1 MNATFVLLLSSLLMG
16 TSFLQEVSDNDSPAK
31 PKSEASTYLSNHP
44 LLTGATAVRG
54 AAPGCSDQ
62 RPSRGQQPYS
72 PDEDDGIG
80 DGFPF
85 GRPRRRPTDGPSLD
99 DRDECQVRFGLH
111 YSSCFS
117 KYKDFDDKFD
127 ELQHHV
133 QSLPRGGGGATSPC
147 STLQLLAKVHS
158 WIQSCDGYLKKKWRH
173 GIINVSDRVK
183 VSAWNSIDWDQQIRE
198 VTERKRKSSP
208 IFDRCHGNQYLLR
221 TPYHM
226 YNVKGELRYIVQD
239 PPHLEQCYLE
249 ATCSIPSDVCRN
261 YGYGSGRRGGTAGCE
276 SRHCHHT
283 LLAWDPSSPDEGTF
297 FDIFEYSCCCN
308 CQATPSQ
315 STRSQLIG

>member
-147 STLQLLAKVHS
+147 STLQLLAKV
-158 WIQSCDGYLKKKWRH
+158 
-173 GIINVSDRVK
+173 
-183 VSAWNSIDWDQQIRE
+183 
-198 VTERKRKSSP
+198 KSSP

>member
-1 MNATFVLLLSSLLMG
+1 MG
-16 TSFLQEVSDNDSPAK
+16 TSFLQEVSDTDPPK
-31 PKSEASTYLSNHP
+31 PKSEASTYLSSHP

-54 AAPGCSDQ
+54 SPGCNNNHNNNNNN
-62 RPSRGQQPYS
+62 RGQYPE
-72 PDEDDGIG
+72 EDDGLV

-85 GRPRRRPTDGPSLD
+85 GRPRRRGSQYPSEGPSYD

-133 QSLPRGGGGATSPC
+133 QSLPRGGGGANNSPC
-147 STLQLLAKVHS
+147 STLQLLAKV
-158 WIQSCDGYLKKKWRH
+158 
-173 GIINVSDRVK
+173 
-183 VSAWNSIDWDQQIRE
+183 
-198 VTERKRKSSP
+198 KSSP

-261 YGYGSGRRGGTAGCE
+261 YGYGVSRRGTAGCE

-283 LLAWDPSSPDEGTF
+283 LLAWDPSAPDGGTF

-308 CQATPSQ
+308 CHTTVPPQQ
-315 STRSQLIG
+315 SSRPQIIG

>member
-1 MNATFVLLLSSLLMG
+1 MNATFVLLLSTLLMG
-16 TSFLQEVSDNDSPAK
+16 TSFLQEVSDTDPSGK

-44 LLTGATAVRG
+44 LLTGATAVRE
-54 AAPGCSDQ
+54 PGCNNQ
-62 RPSRGQQPYS
+62 RPPRGQQPYQ
-72 PDEDDGIG
+72 DEDDGIA

-85 GRPRRRPTDGPSLD
+85 GRPRRRPQNPPDGPYD
-99 DRDECQVRFGLH
+99 DECQVRFGLH

-133 QSLPRGGGGATSPC
+133 QSLPRGQGGGNASPC
-147 STLQLLAKVHS
+147 STLQLLAKV
-158 WIQSCDGYLKKKWRH
+158 
-173 GIINVSDRVK
+173 
-183 VSAWNSIDWDQQIRE
+183 
-198 VTERKRKSSP
+198 KSSP

-249 ATCSIPSDVCRN
+249 ATCSIPSDVCKN
-261 YGYGSGRRGGTAGCE
+261 YGYGTGRRGTAGCE

-283 LLAWDPSSPDEGTF
+283 LLAWDPSAPDEGTF

-308 CQATPSQ
+308 CHTPTPPQ
-315 STRSQLIG
+315 STRSQVFG

>member
-16 TSFLQEVSDNDSPAK
+16 TSFLQEVSEPDPPK

-44 LLTGATAVRG
+44 LLTGAASVRG
-54 AAPGCSDQ
+54 GCADQ
-62 RPSRGQQPYS
+62 RPPPRGQYH
-72 PDEDDGIG
+72 EEEDGIV
-80 DGFPF
+80 DGYPF
-85 GRPRRRPTDGPSLD
+85 GRPRRRPQAPHPSD
-99 DRDECQVRFGLH
+99 MSYDEKEECLVRFGLH

-133 QSLPRGGGGATSPC
+133 QSLPRGGDGGSGSPC
-147 STLQLLAKVHS
+147 STLQLLAKV
-158 WIQSCDGYLKKKWRH
+158 
-173 GIINVSDRVK
+173 
-183 VSAWNSIDWDQQIRE
+183 
-198 VTERKRKSSP
+198 KSSP

-249 ATCSIPSDVCRN
+249 AAC
-261 YGYGSGRRGGTAGCE
+261 
-276 SRHCHHT
+276 
-283 LLAWDPSSPDEGTF
+283 
-297 FDIFEYSCCCN
+297 
-308 CQATPSQ
+308 
-315 STRSQLIG
+315 